1 VRVCCTGGTIGLE
14 NGTGFDLELL
24 KVGTLLEIET
34 LTETSRALQFMK
46 RRSTPGPPFA
56 FLVSIKLC

>member
-1 VRVCCTGGTIGLE
+1 MRDCCTGGTIDLE

-34 LTETSRALQFMK
+34 LTETSRALQLMAAVQV
-46 RRSTPGPPFA
+46 GPPFLFA
-56 FLVSIKLC
+56 GIN